1 MNKKIEGKKI
11 AILATNGF
19 EESELFDTKKRLE
32 DAGATTTI
40 VSLETGDIKSWKGD
54 GWGKQAHVDKTV
66 DQCRAEDFDALMI
79 PGGVANPDR
88 LRMSDKAVRFVK
100 GFVESGRPIGAI
112 CHGPWMLAE
121 ADALQ
126 GRNVTS
132 YASIKT
138 DLKNAGAHWKDE
150 AVVTDRG
157 IVTSRKPDDIPA
169 FADKLIE
176 EVGEGRHTRSPAGA
190 SFGR

>member
-1 MNKKIEGKKI
+1 MSKKLDGKKI

-19 EESELFDTKKRLE
+19 EESELFEPKKRLE
-32 DAGATTTI
+32 EAGAETTV
-40 VSLETGDIKSWKGD
+40 VSLESGEIKSWKGD
-54 GWGKQAHVDKTV
+54 GWGKSAHVDTTV
-66 DQCRAEDFDALMI
+66 DQCRAEDFHALML

-100 GFVESGRPIGAI
+100 EFVNSGRPIGAI
-112 CHGPWMLAE
+112 CHGPWMLVE
-121 ADALQ
+121 ADAVR

-138 DLKNAGAHWKDE
+138 DLINAGANWSDE
-150 AVVTDRG
+150 PVVTDRG

-176 EVGEGRHTRSPAGA
+176 EVGEGRHTRMPAGA
-190 SFGR
+190 GVRA